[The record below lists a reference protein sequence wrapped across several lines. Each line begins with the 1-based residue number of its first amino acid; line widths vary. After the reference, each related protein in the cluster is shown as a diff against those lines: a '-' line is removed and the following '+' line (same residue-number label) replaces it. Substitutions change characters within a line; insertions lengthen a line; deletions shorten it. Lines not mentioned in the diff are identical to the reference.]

1 MRFLETVVSLIIL
14 RCDRYLSGTGVN
26 DSLQGFSALEGFIAR
41 LDDDAVKDWADITSD
56 NAENDDAKAPAKAS
70 DIEARYTKLLDLLGH
85 DDVLQ
90 SLLDLCLAVF
100 VCPEFDAYLTKYFG
114 YSVTLH
120 LAYLLEGIPFPD
132 ETDILDRIRRAQF
145 ICDVDMTAFPLQ
157 YVPLAI
163 DERIYSYLSGDDSIN
178 PRLADFTELFEYKDA
193 AGLNSPYVNTDAI
206 QKGVAFFE
214 GDGKVL
220 HLSGS
225 GGRRYIAKQI
235 ASSINKNFLF
245 LNIADLFTGTN
256 KTTLSE
262 LKGALIREAVLDG
275 AGICL
280 YGITRL
286 FLGGSAQPDNGRTR
300 RDVEMLER
308 LLFSPV
314 MQAGIPLILISD
326 MPIVMMRSISESGYR
341 IIELPSVLTYAERLE
356 MWKGFIDLYGLDINP
371 EDMAVRYH
379 MNASETAKVI
389 KSYLERRDDDRAS
402 GEELLSRISIEH
414 LEDDEM
420 HDVGRI
426 IYPNI
431 RLDNVK
437 VKDEIRLILDDV
449 VNSVKVSAQILDG
462 WDLRENYPYGRCVSL
477 LISGPPGT
485 GKTMSANAIAGELGL
500 PLFQVNIANIV
511 DKYIGETEKNLERA
525 FSYAEKANMVLFF
538 DEADSLFG
546 TRSEV
551 HDSKDR
557 YANTE
562 ISYLLQRIESYDGI
576 VIMATNIKGN
586 IDSAF
591 MRRIRY
597 IVHFENPDEELRRQI
612 WTECLKDSVPHGDI
626 DIDYLAVQF
635 DKFTGSVIKT
645 VFLNA
650 CAYAAGIGD
659 KLEMKHM
666 IHAVKMELEKTTS
679 VGFSMDTLGKYA
691 YLIR

>member
-14 RCDRYLSGTGVN
+14 RCDRYLSGIGVN
-26 DSLQGFSALEGFIAR
+26 DSLQGFSALEGFVAR
-41 LDDDAVKDWADITSD
+41 LDDEAVKDWAKITSD
-56 NAENDDAKAPAKAS
+56 AAPEQAPSAAA
-70 DIEARYTKLLDLLGH
+70 DIEARYLKLTDLMGH

-100 VCPEFDAYLTKYFG
+100 TCPEFDAYLTKHFG

-145 ICDVDMTAFPLQ
+145 ICDVDMTACPLQ

-178 PRLADFTELFEYKDA
+178 PRLADFTELFEYSDA
-193 AGLNSPYVNTDAI
+193 EGLNPPYVNTDAI
-206 QKGVAFFE
+206 QKGIAFFE

-225 GGRRYIAKQI
+225 GGRRYIARQI
-235 ASSINKNFLF
+235 ASSINRDFLF

-256 KTTLSE
+256 KTALSE
-262 LKGALIREAVLDG
+262 LKGALIREAVLDD
-275 AGICL
+275 AGICM
-280 YGITRL
+280 YGITKL
-286 FLGGSAQPDNGRTR
+286 FIGGSAQPDNGRTR
-300 RDVEMLER
+300 RDLEMLER

-314 MQAGIPLILISD
+314 SQAGIPIILISD
-326 MPIVMMRSISESGYR
+326 MPVVLMRSLPESGYR
-341 IIELPSVLTYAERLE
+341 IIELPASLTYAERLG
-356 MWKGFIDLYGLDINP
+356 MWKGFIELHGLDISP

-389 KSYLERRDDDRAS
+389 KSYLERRDDDRAA
-402 GEELLSRISIEH
+402 GEELMSRISIEQ
-414 LEDDEM
+414 LEDSEM
-420 HDVGRI
+420 RDVGRI

-437 VKDEIRLILDDV
+437 IKDDIRRILDDV
-449 VNSVKVSAQILDG
+449 VNSVKVSAQILDT
-462 WDLRENYPYGRCVSL
+462 WKLRENYPYGRCVSL

-511 DKYIGETEKNLERA
+511 DKYIGETEKNLEKA

-551 HDSKDR
+551 RDSKDR

-597 IVHFENPDEELRRQI
+597 IVHFETPDEELRKQI
-612 WTECLKDSVPHGDI
+612 WNDCLKDSIPHGDI
-626 DIDYLAVQF
+626 DTDYLAAQF

-650 CAYAAGIGD
+650 CAYAAGMGD
-659 KLEMKHM
+659 QLEMKHL
-666 IHAVKMELEKTTS
+666 IHAVKQELEKMTS
-679 VGFSMDTLGKYA
+679 IGFASDTIGKYA
-691 YLIR
+691 YLV